1 MSVQNACDLVLL
13 AILGVAVVLDFRF
26 LRISNRL
33 ILFGIVLAICLHLAI
48 YGLEGILSVLWNISF
63 PVIVLYLFYLVGA
76 LGAGDIKLFSVIG
89 GFVNFRMLVNAMAFA
104 LVIGAA
110 YALVKLLCAR
120 ELRVRII
127 SGLLHLWRV
136 AGGVNSPYPKE
147 LTQGKNV
154 IHFSLPVL
162 LGTIAAMVLE
172 LLV

>member
-13 AILGVAVVLDFRF
+13 AILGVAVVLDYRF

-33 ILFGIVLAICLHLAI
+33 ILFGIVLAVCLHLAI
-48 YGLEGILSVLWNISF
+48 YGLEGIVSVLWNISF

-89 GFVNFRMLVNAMAFA
+89 GFVNFQMLLNAMAFA
-104 LVIGAA
+104 LVISAA

-120 ELRVRII
+120 ELRVRVI
-127 SGLLHLWRV
+127 SGLMHLWHV
-136 AGGVNSPYPKE
+136 AGGENRPYPKD
-147 LTQGKNV
+147 LAQSRNV

-162 LGTIAAMVLE
+162 LGTIAAMALE

>member
-13 AILGVAVVLDFRF
+13 AILGAAVVLDFRF

-48 YGLEGILSVLWNISF
+48 YGTEGILSVLWNISF

-89 GFVNFRMLVNAMAFA
+89 GFVDFQMLVKVMAFS
-104 LVIGAA
+104 LVIGAVS
-110 YALVKLLCAR
+110 ALVKLLCAG
-120 ELRVRII
+120 ELRVRVI
-127 SGLLHLWRV
+127 SGLMHLWRV
-136 AGGVNSPYPKE
+136 AGGENEPYPKDYAR
-147 LTQGKNV
+147 GRNV

-162 LGTIAAMVLE
+162 LGTAAAMVWE